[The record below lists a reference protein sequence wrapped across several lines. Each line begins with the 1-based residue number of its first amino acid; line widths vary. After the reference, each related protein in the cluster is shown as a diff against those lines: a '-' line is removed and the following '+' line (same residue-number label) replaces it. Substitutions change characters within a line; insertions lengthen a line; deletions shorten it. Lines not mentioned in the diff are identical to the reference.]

1 MRAVLFILLAGL
13 VVGCRPADPEK
24 PEKTQLEIRQLQTR
38 TYDVEDLRLVMKSIL
53 NVLQDDGYIV
63 KNVALDLGF
72 LSANKEMD
80 IEDHRN
86 RLWAQIGRPKDAR
99 WDKNELI
106 EATVNV
112 SEFGKQMRVRANFQ
126 EKKFDNRGAVSTV
139 KPI

>member
-13 VVGCRPADPEK
+13 AAGCHSPEPE
-24 PEKTQLEIRQLQTR
+24 PEKTQLEIRQIQTR
-38 TYDVEDLRLVMKSIL
+38 NYDVEDLRLVMKSIL

-86 RLWAQIGRPKDAR
+86 RLWAQSVR
-99 WDKNELI
+99 WLAKPCL
-106 EATVNV
+106 VK
-112 SEFGKQMRVRANFQ
+112 GMRRTYLVP
-126 EKKFDNRGAVSTV
+126 ESTR
-139 KPI
+139 KA